1 MAGKDPD
8 EYRPRRAFGDPVK
21 AGDDAAE
28 SGAGARSGSGTSGSD
43 RSSAGKTAPGEA
55 GRTGSGST
63 ASGKT
68 GSGSTASGKTGSG
81 STASGKTGSG
91 STASGKTGSGKTGS
105 GKAGSANPGS
115 GKAGPKAG
123 SGASSSGKNRS
134 DVEPDRSTTILPR
147 VRDDRSTTILPR
159 TVERRRRD
167 ELDDDEADV
176 RPALRGRTRMIL
188 TIVGVAAI
196 VIIGLV
202 LGYAALHGGA
212 RPAAEPS
219 PGVSIDPSTGAS
231 VTPTPVAVLDDS
243 SMIDD
248 KMAQQ
253 IDSHRT
259 WQVASTQRG
268 LDSNSPRAACFPSD
282 PVDGQPDPQQTIQR
296 LLSSTGKNPPALL
309 HQAES
314 YATPEEA
321 AQAYVAISKAVG
333 SCAVVGAWIES
344 GRTVTGLGDQSA
356 GSVVV
361 VTDSGKQ
368 TFHSLVISRTGRV
381 VDIVDVAQAGSA
393 TNPKGVANAL
403 GEAITVQCTTSGGAC
418 AEDVKVKSGPPPL
431 GGDEPGF
438 LAAGDLPPVGT
449 TPSLWV
455 GSSPAAPDPDYVGA
469 NCETTDWSKVS
480 ATDKSM
486 RTYTLQDNS
495 TIFGVDQIIVTMA
508 DEKAASDLVS
518 KVKKDLDTCSTR
530 KLTATVSKPS
540 RVQGPGAEN
549 NEVDGW
555 SANVS
560 HKTAN
565 STVKFR
571 VGIVSVGSKAIWTLA
586 NPADNLDFTDDQWQT
601 IVLRSG
607 QRASQVQ

>member
-8 EYRPRRAFGDPVK
+8 EYRPRRAFDAAGK
-21 AGDDAAE
+21 AGDDAVTAASGSAGGPDDAGSGEAGSGSPEPHE
-28 SGAGARSGSGTSGSD
+28 SGAGKTGSGTSGSGTSGS
-43 RSSAGKTAPGEA
+43 
-55 GRTGSGST
+55 GRGGSKHSGSSST
-63 ASGKT
+63 SRGNRAG
-68 GSGSTASGKTGSG
+68 GSTGGS
-81 STASGKTGSG
+81 K
-91 STASGKTGSGKTGS
+91 
-105 GKAGSANPGS
+105 P
-115 GKAGPKAG
+115 
-123 SGASSSGKNRS
+123 

-147 VRDDRSTTILPR
+147 VRDDRSTTILPK
-159 TVERRRRD
+159 TAERRRRD

-176 RPALRGRTRMIL
+176 RPLLRGRTRMIL
-188 TIVGVAAI
+188 TIAGVAAV

-202 LGYAALHGGA
+202 LGYAALNVGG

-219 PGVSIDPSTGAS
+219 AGVSIDPSTGAS
-231 VTPTPVAVLDDS
+231 VTPTPVALLDDS
-243 SMIDD
+243 SMINDQ
-248 KMAQQ
+248 MARQ
-253 IDSHRT
+253 IDPART

-296 LLSSTGKNPPALL
+296 LLSSSGKNPPALL

-314 YATPEEA
+314 YGTPEEA
-321 AQAYVAISKAVG
+321 AQAYVAISKALG
-333 SCAVVGAWIES
+333 SCAVVGAWIDS
-344 GRTVTGLGDQSA
+344 GRTVTGLGDQSSGA
-356 GSVVV
+356 VVI

-368 TFHSLVISRTGRV
+368 SFHSLVISRTGRV
-381 VDIVDVAQAGSA
+381 VDIVDVAQPGSA
-393 TNPKGVANAL
+393 TSPKGVANAL

-418 AEDVKVKSGPPPL
+418 AESVKVKAGPPPL

-455 GSSPAAPDPDYVGA
+455 GSSPAAPDSDYIGA
-469 NCETTDWSKVS
+469 NCETTDWSKVAS
-480 ATDKSM
+480 TDKSM

-495 TIFGVDQIIVTMA
+495 TVFGVDQIIVTMA
-508 DEKAASDLVS
+508 DDKAASQLVS
-518 KVKKDLDTCSTR
+518 KVKKDLDSCPDR

-540 RVQGPGAEN
+540 EIKGPGAEN

-555 SANVS
+555 AANVS

-571 VGIVSVGSKAIWTLA
+571 VGIVAVGPKVVWTLA
-586 NPADNLDFTDDQWQT
+586 NPTDNLDFTEDQWQT

>member
-8 EYRPRRAFGDPVK
+8 DYRPRRAFD
-21 AGDDAAE
+21 
-28 SGAGARSGSGTSGSD
+28 
-43 RSSAGKTAPGEA
+43 
-55 GRTGSGST
+55 

-68 GSGSTASGKTGSG
+68 GDDAVKTGSEPENESEGAG
-81 STASGKTGSG
+81 SENAGSGSSASGATGPGNTGSVPSAADKTGSAP
-91 STASGKTGSGKTGS
+91 SAAD
-105 GKAGSANPGS
+105 KAGSARS
-115 GKAGPKAG
+115 AADKAG
-123 SGASSSGKNRS
+123 SGASGSGSSPRS
-134 DVEPDRSTTILPR
+134 GRPRGSSPRSESEVEPDRSTTILPR
-147 VRDDRSTTILPR
+147 VRDDRSTTILPK
-159 TVERRRRD
+159 TADRRRRD
-167 ELDDDEADV
+167 EFDDEADV
-176 RPALRGRTRMIL
+176 RPLLRGRTRMIL
-188 TIVGVAAI
+188 TIAGVAVV

-202 LGYAALHGGA
+202 LGYAALNVGG

-219 PGVSIDPSTGAS
+219 AGVSIDPSTGAS
-231 VTPTPVAVLDDS
+231 VTPTPVALLDDS

-248 KMAQQ
+248 QMARQ
-253 IDSHRT
+253 IDRDRT

-282 PVDGQPDPQQTIQR
+282 PVDGQPDPQQVIQR

-314 YATPEEA
+314 YGTPEEA
-321 AQAYVAISKAVG
+321 AQAYVAISKALG
-333 SCAVVGAWIES
+333 SCAVVGAWIDS
-344 GRTVTGLGDQSA
+344 GRTVTGLGDQSSGA
-356 GSVVV
+356 VVI
-361 VTDSGKQ
+361 VTDGGKQ
-368 TFHSLVISRTGRV
+368 SFHSLVISRTGRV
-381 VDIVDVAQAGSA
+381 VDIVDVAQPASA
-393 TNPKGVANAL
+393 TSPKGVAEAL

-418 AEDVKVKSGPPPL
+418 AENVKVKAGPPPL

-438 LAAGDLPPVGT
+438 LAAGDLPPVGD

-455 GSSPAAPDPDYVGA
+455 GSSPAAPDSDYIGA

-495 TIFGVDQIIVTMA
+495 TVFGVDQIIVSMS
-508 DEKAASDLVS
+508 DEKAASELVA
-518 KVKKDLDTCSTR
+518 KVKKDLDSCPDR

-540 RVQGPGAEN
+540 EIKGPGAEN

-555 SANVS
+555 AANVS
-560 HKTAN
+560 HKTAS

-571 VGIVSVGSKAIWTLA
+571 VGIVSVGSKVIWTLA
-586 NPADNLDFTDDQWQT
+586 NPTDNVDFTDDQWQT

>member
-8 EYRPRRAFGDPVK
+8 DYRPRRAFD
-21 AGDDAAE
+21 
-28 SGAGARSGSGTSGSD
+28 
-43 RSSAGKTAPGEA
+43 
-55 GRTGSGST
+55 

-68 GSGSTASGKTGSG
+68 GEDAVKAGSESESGADDAVSGEAGSAGSASSTSGSRTTGSDPAGSGRTGADPSGSATSGSGRGRSNPSGSG
-81 STASGKTGSG
+81 SSTRSRRSGG
-91 STASGKTGSGKTGS
+91 STGR
-105 GKAGSANPGS
+105 NP
-115 GKAGPKAG
+115 
-123 SGASSSGKNRS
+123 S

-147 VRDDRSTTILPR
+147 VRDDRSTTILPK
-159 TVERRRRD
+159 TAERRRRD

-176 RPALRGRTRMIL
+176 RPLLRGRTRMIL
-188 TIVGVAAI
+188 TIAGVAVV

-202 LGYAALHGGA
+202 LGYAALNVGG

-219 PGVSIDPSTGAS
+219 AGVSIDPSTGAS
-231 VTPTPVAVLDDS
+231 VTPTPVALLDDS

-248 KMAQQ
+248 QMARQ
-253 IDSHRT
+253 IDPDRT

-314 YATPEEA
+314 YGTPEEA
-321 AQAYVAISKAVG
+321 AQAYVAISKALG
-333 SCAVVGAWIES
+333 SCAVVGAWIDS
-344 GRTVTGLGDQSA
+344 GRTVSGLGDQSSGA
-356 GSVVV
+356 VVI
-361 VTDSGKQ
+361 VTDTGKQ
-368 TFHSLVISRTGRV
+368 SFHSLVISRTGRV
-381 VDIVDVAQAGSA
+381 VDIVDVAQPESA
-393 TNPKGVANAL
+393 TSPKGVANAL

-418 AEDVKVKSGPPPL
+418 AENVKVKAGPPPL

-438 LAAGDLPPVGT
+438 LAAGDLPPVGD

-455 GSSPAAPDPDYVGA
+455 GSSPAPPDSDYIGA

-495 TIFGVDQIIVTMA
+495 TVFGVDQIVVSMS
-508 DEKAASDLVS
+508 DDKAASELVA
-518 KVKKDLDTCSTR
+518 KVKKDLDSCSDR

-540 RVQGPGAEN
+540 EIKGPGAEN

-555 SANVS
+555 AANVS
-560 HKTAN
+560 HKTAS

-571 VGIVSVGSKAIWTLA
+571 VGIVAVGSKVVWTLA
-586 NPADNLDFTDDQWQT
+586 NPTDKLDFTDDQWQT